1 MKEHRRT
8 MNSSKYTTADFSAL
22 VGVSKASVNN
32 YVSILDDCGYVV
44 ARDHRNYRQ
53 FTDKDVAIFKALIT
67 LNKERGMRLKDAAQ
81 VVVAP
86 GFKVESVAPQQVLEV
101 AKYEDLCQSME
112 LLAGH
117 VYGIEQQNAQ
127 LLELIQAQRQQNEL
141 LMEQNNTL
149 KQELGTMMQHLL
161 EKANEPSAM
170 HQQQLDRVEMQ
181 NNAIMNAVNRLRVE
195 QNEKSIEEKLPEK
208 GIFARILNK

>member
-1 MKEHRRT
+1 
-8 MNSSKYTTADFSAL
+8 MNSSKYATADFAAL
-22 VGVSKASVNN
+22 VEVSKASVKN
-32 YVSILDDCGYVV
+32 YVTILEDCGYVV
-44 ARDHRNYRQ
+44 ERDHRNYRQ
-53 FTDKDVAIFKALIT
+53 FTDRDVAIFKALIT
-67 LNKERGMRLKDAAQ
+67 LNKERGMKLKDAAK

-86 GFKVESVAPQQVLEV
+86 DFKLESVAPQPVLEV
-101 AKYEDLCQSME
+101 ARYEDLCQSME

-149 KQELGTMMQHLL
+149 KQELGSMMQHLL

-195 QNEKSIEEKLPEK
+195 QHEQVIEEKPAEK
-208 GIFARILNK
+208 GFLARILNK